1 MRRVVCHPGA
11 TLNIDLGKSSMGT
24 LGLDLIQDTQIIST
38 GRHKVFVPE
47 NFFYEPDRTAVP
59 QQISRRS
66 MAQHVWRNGF
76 IQPRP
81 APDPTEHGFNRI
93 DGQPGIFKRYKKSGL
108 GVRTE
113 RQVAINPLESPLREE
128 YRPLLI
134 SLANNY
140 RFLADTIY

>member
-47 NFFYEPDRTAVP
+47 NLFNVTDRTAVP
-59 QQISRRS
+59 QQISRLS

-81 APDPTEHGFNRI
+81 APDPPEHRFNRI
-93 DGQPGIFKRYKKSGL
+93 QSQPGIFERDKKGGL
-108 GVRTE
+108 RVGAE
-113 RQVAINPLESPLREE
+113 CQVTINPLQSPFREK
-128 YRPLLI
+128 YCPLLI

-140 RFLADTIY
+140 SFLADTVY